1 MFQFALKNNFSS
13 VVHLW
18 DEFVFYGQKHILL
31 YETSAKKILN
41 KQFGTVRSFKLW
53 SWRILTFCGFC
64 TFCGLCTFWL
74 FMHFFSR
81 TSRIT
86 CCKKFTNKY
95 FNWVVFH
102 DVIYNFYSLKD
113 YSEIKRSKSKL
124 KFLSCQGS
132 EWPHPDGTVYRIVRA
147 GPSRQ
152 ILRQSET
159 VFRPK
164 ICCLSQ

>member
-1 MFQFALKNNFSS
+1 MRWICLLRTKTHPALWNFGKKNTEQTIWNRP
-13 VVHLW
+13 
-18 DEFVFYGQKHILL
+18 E
-31 YETSAKKILN
+31 
-41 KQFGTVRSFKLW
+41 LW

-86 CCKKFTNKY
+86 CCKKFNNKY